1 PEQGHGEPIDAR
13 SDLYSLGVILFEMLT
28 GGKPYSAESPMGLIY
43 KHRKEPVPQL
53 AAGLDGLQ
61 PLLEQLLA
69 KRPEERFPSAIAA
82 AEALDR
88 QLERFRQPA

>member
-1 PEQGHGEPIDAR
+1 
-13 SDLYSLGVILFEMLT
+13 
-28 GGKPYSAESPMGLIY
+28 MGLIY

-53 AAGLDGLQ
+53 APGLDGLQ

-69 KRPEERFPSAIAA
+69 KRPEERFPTAIAA

-88 QLERFRQPA
+88 QLERFLLPA